1 MVRPDRPGVRPDRSG
16 QGSGLSGR
24 PDRPAGL
31 RQPWAA
37 PLGFSPK
44 VPAHGAEEM
53 TIKRSNAPIRIQRAI
68 SVKEK
73 ESAAGEDYQ
82 APNSDSEGNQGSP
95 SDTAGHSGEQ
105 QNVYL

>member
-1 MVRPDRPGVRPDRSG
+1 MS
-16 QGSGLSGR
+16 
-24 PDRPAGL
+24 
-31 RQPWAA
+31 
-37 PLGFSPK
+37 
-44 VPAHGAEEM
+44 
-53 TIKRSNAPIRIQRAI
+53 T
-68 SVKEK
+68 KEK